1 MFADQILS
9 LYFQQITTNCEEM
22 NGVANPE
29 KNTGTEEE
37 RETFLPLGQ
46 RSYLEKETS
55 VWHTIRNAMSVIIRS
70 ALDFD
75 EVIIKL
81 QWCTSVIW

>member
-55 VWHTIRNAMSVIIRS
+55 V
-70 ALDFD
+70 
-75 EVIIKL
+75 
-81 QWCTSVIW
+81 